1 MITGLSTNISMMI
14 ADKTKSDQIESISK
28 QVQHERAITYFKENI
43 GNVMTVE
50 DFVNDYKLYSFTMK
64 AFGLEDQIFGKAM
77 MKKIL
82 SSDIS
87 DEKSLINRM
96 TDSRFRAIYKY
107 MDFKYEGTAN
117 FNTFVKSWQD
127 GVVDKYLEVQ
137 FEARQFESSESVG
150 LGLAFERKASSMKTW
165 YHVIADPEF
174 AKTLQVALALPS
186 SMSNMPVE
194 KQKALYESKMS
205 ISTLQDPEKVYGLR
219 QKFGA
224 LYDAQNAS
232 STANISNPAL
242 SIMSDAAARAGYFN
256 PVTIDISSV
265 AFANLAAYRRGNI

>member
-1 MITGLSTNISMMI
+1 
-14 ADKTKSDQIESISK
+14 
-28 QVQHERAITYFKENI
+28 
-43 GNVMTVE
+43 
-50 DFVNDYKLYSFTMK
+50 
-64 AFGLEDQIFGKAM
+64 
-77 MKKIL
+77 
-82 SSDIS
+82 
-87 DEKSLINRM
+87 
-96 TDSRFRAIYKY
+96 